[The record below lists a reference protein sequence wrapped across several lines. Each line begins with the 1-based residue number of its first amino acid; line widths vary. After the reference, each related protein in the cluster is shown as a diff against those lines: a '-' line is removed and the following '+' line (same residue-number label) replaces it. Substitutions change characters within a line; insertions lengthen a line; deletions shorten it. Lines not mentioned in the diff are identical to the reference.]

1 MSRNIFRA
9 TVTAAKDKM
18 MRALQVLIRG
28 EETRDNL
35 EHMEPYGFTSEPF
48 TDGATDA
55 LVVFLDDDKAHGIVV
70 NVADR
75 RYRIQSLEQGEV
87 CIYDDKGHK
96 IHLKRSELLIDGA
109 SDPVNV
115 TTSGDI
121 TATAGGD
128 ITLTASGTITMNA
141 STVQINAPVS
151 STAGI
156 TASGD
161 VVGGSISLD
170 THTHSG
176 VQSGSSNTGTPNS

>member
-87 CIYDDKGHK
+87 CIYDDIGHK
-96 IHLKRSELLIDGA
+96 IHFKREEILVEGV
-109 SDPVNV
+109 SDPINV
-115 TTSGDI
+115 TT
-121 TATAGGD
+121 TNTVTVTAGN
-128 ITLTASGTITMNA
+128 IELNASGSITVNA
-141 STVQINAPVS
+141 GT
-151 STAGI
+151 
-156 TASGD
+156 
-161 VVGGSISLD
+161 SISLSAP
-170 THTHSG
+170 TI
-176 VQSGSSNTGTPNS
+176 NIN